1 MSRDFV
7 LLCLASF
14 LFSEGT
20 FVLFPVLPVFVVQEL
35 KGVESQVGLIMG
47 VFAVAAVLTRPVSG
61 RLVDVWTRKSGLRL
75 GAVIYCI
82 APLLY
87 TQVAS
92 VSAML
97 GVRFFHGIG
106 IALYTTA
113 AGVMVAD
120 LAPASRRGEAMGYY
134 GMTINLAMAVG
145 PALGAVLMQPI
156 GFTGLFCFAALLA
169 FFSLLLIHPLHE
181 PTRAQSDL
189 QTAGK
194 RPPLFSRAALL
205 PGFVALCMTIT
216 FGAVVSFL
224 PLFVQRHQLGNPGL
238 FFMVYSGVVVASRP
252 LAGQWSDRFGRAAM
266 IIPSMACL
274 GLAMVTLAYTT
285 SLSGLV
291 GAAVLQG
298 LGFGGVQPAI
308 MALAVDRA
316 TVHERGPALATLMGA
331 FDMGV
336 GIGAVGLGFVL
347 QQTNFTVMY
356 LCAGAI
362 AFLAA
367 GVFAVAT
374 ARQ

>member
-1 MSRDFV
+1 M
-7 LLCLASF
+7 
-14 LFSEGT
+14 LFA
-20 FVLFPVLPVFVVQEL
+20 VLPVFVVEEL
-35 KGVESQVGLIMG
+35 KGAESQVGLIMG

-61 RLVDVWTRKSGLRL
+61 WLIDVWTRKTGLRL
-75 GAVIYCI
+75 GAFIYCI

-92 VSAML
+92 VPAML

-134 GMTINLAMAVG
+134 GMTINLAMAIG
-145 PALGAVLMQPI
+145 PALGAVLIQPI

-169 FFSLLLIHPLHE
+169 FSSLLLIQLLHE
-181 PTRAQSDL
+181 PAQE
-189 QTAGK
+189 QRERPIAGK
-194 RPPLFSRAALL
+194 RAPLFSRSALL

-224 PLFVQRHQLGNPGL
+224 PLFVQLHQLGNPGI

-252 LAGQWSDRFGRAAM
+252 IAGQWSDRFGRAAM

-285 SLSGLV
+285 TMYGLV

-298 LGFGGVQPAI
+298 FGFGGVQPAI

-331 FDMGV
+331 FDVGV
-336 GIGAVGLGFVL
+336 GIGAVGLGLVL
-347 QQTNFTVMY
+347 EQTNFTVMY

-367 GVFAVAT
+367 GVFALVT
-374 ARQ
+374 AWETKKPEHT